1 MCYNN
6 PNRLLIGTNKMSTTV
21 RSHTT
26 ESTDHITG
34 EVKSTTR
41 YTQSGGQSE
50 SPYVKLYIQDI
61 AYLNN
66 LPSGTDKIIYALLP
80 YVNYNQEIYVNS
92 HNKKIIAEELGVSV
106 GHVNNRISKLSQ
118 LEVLV
123 RIDRGVYELNTY
135 LFGKGKWKDIL
146 EHRNDLKIQV
156 FYDWK
161 HGRTT
166 VVGEGDN
173 DDN

>member
-1 MCYNN
+1 
-6 PNRLLIGTNKMSTTV
+6 MSTIV

-26 ESTDHITG
+26 EVTNHETG
-34 EVKSTTR
+34 EVKSTVRNTQTR
-41 YTQSGGQSE
+41 HQTE

-66 LPSGTDKIIYALLP
+66 LPVGTDKIIYALLS

-92 HNKKIIAEELGVSV
+92 HNKKAIAKELGVSV
-106 GHVNNRISKLSQ
+106 GHVSNRISKLSQ
-118 LEVLV
+118 LEVLI

-135 LFGKGKWKDIL
+135 LFGRGAWKDIL

-166 VVGEGDN
+166 VVNEGASN
-173 DDN
+173 G